1 MVRRIFVTLVM
12 IAMHFPTQ
20 AFSEP
25 RLRVGEA
32 EMMAIEEPGKT
43 RLFTIDANEGD
54 YIRGTL
60 NVTGGRIRVELVDA
74 VGNPLRRLVE
84 HAEGESEFQFVVGSR
99 HERLQITAETATEA
113 RVLIINR
120 VEVGEQKVPK
130 SQPVSPRMLKL
141 MAAVERGETTEAF
154 WNEVSAAGAPLVEP
168 GADGQTLVTFL
179 GRGARKNIRMFGAPS
194 GDHENL
200 ERLGET
206 DVWFKTF
213 SVPSDT
219 RLSYQLAFDVPDLP
233 GSDRD
238 RRVAI
243 LSTAAADP
251 LNRKPWPADAPD
263 RFNQDSV
270 LELPGAPE
278 QTFVV
283 DRGRPGGTVSNFR
296 IAAKKLGNERDITIY
311 TPPAYDPG
319 NVDNLLLF
327 VFDAREYL
335 SKVPLPLILDNMIAE
350 KRIPPVVAVFVANP
364 DRQARGR
371 ELPGNADFA
380 EFMAKELLPEIVRR
394 TDIVQTAERT
404 ILAGSSY
411 GGLASATVALRHP
424 EAFGNVLSLSGS
436 FWWSPPSVDADKAEH
451 VAWEV
456 ATGPQRKIR
465 FFLAAGLFETKGSH
479 TVGGIL
485 ETNRHLRD
493 VLTARNY
500 KVTLKEYAGGH
511 DYLVWRGAISDGLE
525 ILFGH

>member
-1 MVRRIFVTLVM
+1 MVRRIFLTLVM
-12 IAMHFPTQ
+12 VAMHFPTQ

-25 RLRVGEA
+25 RLRGGEA
-32 EMMAIEEPGKT
+32 EIIAIEEPGQT
-43 RLFTIDANEGD
+43 RLFAIDANEGD
-54 YIRGTL
+54 YIKGTF
-60 NVTGGRIRVELVDA
+60 NVTRGRIRVELVDA

-84 HAEGESEFQFVVGSR
+84 RAEGESEFQFVVGSQD
-99 HERLQITAETATEA
+99 ERLQITAETATEA
-113 RVLIINR
+113 RVLIVNR

-141 MAAVERGETTEAF
+141 MAAVEQGDTTEAF
-154 WNEVSAAGAPLVEP
+154 WNEISATGTPLVEQA
-168 GADGQTLVTFL
+168 ADGQTLVTFL
-179 GRGARKNIRMFGAPS
+179 GRGAMKNIRMFGAPS

-200 ERLGET
+200 ERLAET

-213 SVPSDT
+213 SVPADT

-243 LSTAAADP
+243 LATAAADP
-251 LNRKPWPADAPD
+251 LNRKLWPAEAPD
-263 RFNQDSV
+263 RFNQDSI

-278 QTFVV
+278 QPFVV
-283 DRGRPGGTVSNFR
+283 DRGHQRGAMSNFR
-296 IAAKKLGNERDITIY
+296 LAAKKLGNERDITIY

-319 NVDNLLLF
+319 NADNLLLF

-364 DRQARGR
+364 DRRARGR
-371 ELPGNADFA
+371 ELAGNAAFA
-380 EFMAKELLPEIVRR
+380 DFMAKELLPEVVRR
-394 TDIVQTAERT
+394 TDIIQTPGRT

-411 GGLASATVALRHP
+411 GGLAAATVALRHP

-436 FWWSPPSVDADKAEH
+436 FWWSPPGTDADKAEH

-456 ATGPQRKIR
+456 ATGPQREIR
-465 FFLAAGLFETKGSH
+465 FFLTAGLFETKGSH

-493 VLTARNY
+493 VLTAKNY
-500 KVTLKEYAGGH
+500 NVTLKEYAGGH
-511 DYLVWRGAISDGLE
+511 DYLVWRGAFSDGLE